1 MRCIPKPA
9 HLALLMVVLVVFIT
23 VSGCTGNSPS
33 SITPAATPTQVPGT
47 MTVNIQNFAFVPAN
61 ITVPKGTTVTWVN
74 LDTSTHQIRNDI
86 HGSIAQGALFS
97 SDSLL
102 KDARYSFKF
111 DTPGTYP
118 YYCSIHPSMKGT
130 VIVT

>member
-1 MRCIPKPA
+1 
-9 HLALLMVVLVVFIT
+9 
-23 VSGCTGNSPS
+23 
-33 SITPAATPTQVPGT
+33 
-47 MTVNIQNFAFVPAN
+47 
-61 ITVPKGTTVTWVN
+61 VN

-86 HGSIAQGALFS
+86 QGSLAQGALFS

-111 DTPGTYP
+111 DIPGTYP
-118 YYCSIHPSMKGT
+118 YYCTIHPSMKGT